1 MSDYGKRAGELF
13 VNGNN
18 CAEAVAGAFART
30 DEEREVLT
38 DIASGFGGGVAGTRE
53 MCGAVSGM
61 LIAAGLLSGGYEKGN
76 PTAKQE
82 HYALC
87 RELMDE
93 FRKTCGSI
101 ICHELREFQ
110 MSGNAKKY
118 SCEELCILAAD
129 ILSKKL

>member
-13 VNGNN
+13 EKGYN
-18 CAEAVAGAFART
+18 CAQAVAGAFAR
-30 DEEREVLT
+30 DEKEIESLVS
-38 DIASGFGGGVAGTRE
+38 IASGFGGGIAGTRE

-61 LIAAGLLSGGYEKGN
+61 LIAAGLLRGGYEKGN
-76 PTAKQE
+76 ALAKQE

-93 FRKTCGSI
+93 FCKACGSI

-110 MSGNAKKY
+110 TSGDAKRY
-118 SCEELCILAAD
+118 SCGELCSIAAD
-129 ILSKKL
+129 ILSEKL